1 VMYGLSSF
9 VSEKVITSCHIH
21 IFLMF
26 SCCLIIS
33 KDSLSLML
41 EISNFTS
48 YFILASNTFSII
60 C

>member
-1 VMYGLSSF
+1 MMDGLSSF
-9 VSEKVITSCHIH
+9 VSGNVITSCHMH

-26 SCCLIIS
+26 SCSLIIS

-48 YFILASNTFSII
+48 YFVLASNTFSII